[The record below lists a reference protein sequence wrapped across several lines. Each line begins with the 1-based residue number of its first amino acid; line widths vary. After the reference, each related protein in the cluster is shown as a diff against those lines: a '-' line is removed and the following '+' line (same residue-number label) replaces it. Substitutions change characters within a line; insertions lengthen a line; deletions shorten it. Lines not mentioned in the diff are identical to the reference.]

1 MEKGRQDAKT
11 SCRTVLPDDVTSSR
25 FLCNF
30 QGIFHPVNANAS
42 FVDKRVLT
50 HEIPESN
57 EANSGH
63 RIRSELLS
71 SLSSKKKLFQV
82 GSQHRTREGKSW
94 VLASEGGNYGGQQH
108 NTKPLSLPFLVHTRI
123 TECNSPVS
131 RDYLKE
137 IATFESAAQAASN
150 KDNKEYKFDKT
161 LAHQNEKQD
170 KFIHKFDK
178 TLAHQNEKQDKF
190 SNESAKNKRKEST
203 LEDDL
208 AAIGPRERESY
219 WERRKKNN
227 ASAKRSREARKAR
240 ELQTQIKAAF
250 LEREN
255 LRIHA
260 QLMIVQ
266 QENACLKRVLCAKM

>member
-30 QGIFHPVNANAS
+30 QGIFHPVNANVS

-57 EANSGH
+57 EANSVH
-63 RIRSELLS
+63 QIRSELLS

-150 KDNKEYKFDKT
+150 KDNKEYKF
-161 LAHQNEKQD
+161 E
-170 KFIHKFDK
+170 K

-190 SNESAKNKRKEST
+190 SNEPAKNKRKEST

>member
-11 SCRTVLPDDVTSSR
+11 SCRTVLPDAVTSSR

-57 EANSGH
+57 EANRVH
-63 RIRSELLS
+63 QIRSELLS

-94 VLASEGGNYGGQQH
+94 VLASEGGNYGGQQED
-108 NTKPLSLPFLVHTRI
+108 TKLSLPFLVHTRI

-150 KDNKEYKFDKT
+150 KDNKEYKFEKT
-161 LAHQNEKQD
+161 LAHQND
-170 KFIHKFDK
+170 
-178 TLAHQNEKQDKF
+178 KQDKF
-190 SNESAKNKRKEST
+190 SNEPAKKKRKENT

-208 AAIGPRERESY
+208 AAIGRKERESY

-227 ASAKRSREARKAR
+227 ASAKKSRDARKAR

-260 QLMIVQ
+260 RLMIVQ